1 MIAGSV
7 NLMRFAHGL
16 ALAGLVG
23 RHDASRGV
31 LVIEA
36 AEAPCKHR
44 WAPTSVREVDQC
56 IDCGERRASAH
67 AARCLECGGTGFDED
82 ARCNFCDGTG
92 REGCTRG

>member
-1 MIAGSV
+1 MSAAVVELRPGIAGAPSEVLAVIAGSV

-36 AEAPCKHR
+36 AP
-44 WAPTSVREVDQC
+44 
-56 IDCGERRASAH
+56 
-67 AARCLECGGTGFDED
+67 ARCPECGGTGFDED
-82 ARCNFCDGTG
+82 ARCDFCDGTG
-92 REGCTRG
+92 REGGTRS